1 MPLPNKRQL
10 KLIFYIVLGFLLDCY
25 IFWNMKNLLLL
36 MFKLVSA
43 INQILSVY
51 GVNLLEY
58 LSDKSALLIEFI
70 KRKLFSPMKD
80 NAMMKRYLDNRDY
93 FIPFRPNLILELSN
107 ELEIRKKYEG
117 EIGKIA
123 ENHREQNEKENTKES
138 KKLKI
143 N

>member
-1 MPLPNKRQL
+1 
-10 KLIFYIVLGFLLDCY
+10 
-25 IFWNMKNLLLL
+25 

-51 GVNLLEY
+51 GVNLLEC

-93 FIPFRPNLILELSN
+93 FIPFRPNLIFELSN
-107 ELEIRKKYEG
+107 EFEIRKKYEG